1 MLLWIFGSALVCIT
15 VIACSA
21 RKEPQPNATVR
32 TPTAVY
38 ENCYVKEVFRG
49 SVRLR
54 TAEGNA
60 VTIVGCAEIEW
71 IDKEGGGA

>member
-1 MLLWIFGSALVCIT
+1 MILWVAGSAAVG
-15 VIACSA
+15 IAAIVYAAC
-21 RKEPQPNATVR
+21 KEPQPNATVR

-38 ENCYVKEVFRG
+38 ENCHVKEVFRG

-54 TAEGNA
+54 TAEGNS